1 MARSLCIILR
11 FRSLN
16 HKILNIF
23 IVSHCIIIVDQKPT
37 KPAYY
42 IQGIQRNKASNL
54 VCVCLVNNDRLQIFL
69 FEESTEKDVGVDSKR
84 GGHRLE
90 KVRGFFDQSGESSKP
105 KLLSNLPIMT
115 VTDP

>member
-1 MARSLCIILR
+1 MAGYGGTFKYGYYSQVKTA
-11 FRSLN
+11 LN
-16 HKILNIF
+16 LGISGLN
-23 IVSHCIIIVDQKPT
+23 V
-37 KPAYY
+37 
-42 IQGIQRNKASNL
+42 QGIQRNKASNL

-84 GGHRLE
+84 GRHRLE